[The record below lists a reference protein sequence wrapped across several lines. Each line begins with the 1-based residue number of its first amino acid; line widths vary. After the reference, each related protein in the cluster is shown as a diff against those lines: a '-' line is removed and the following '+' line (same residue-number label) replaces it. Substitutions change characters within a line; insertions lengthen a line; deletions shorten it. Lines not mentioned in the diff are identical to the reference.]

1 MSRMPVRTFL
11 VAAKRQ
17 LQESIKNQTYTSF
30 VIGNESA
37 DLDSITS
44 ALVYGYVQSS
54 KIEAKRTG
62 RYVIPVA
69 NLSAS
74 DLPLRTELTAL
85 LKHAGIKP
93 SDLITLDDLGTNP
106 LPLEKT
112 DWTLVDHNM
121 LQGQLGERYGSRVV
135 GVIDHHEDDHAVPKD
150 AALRIIEKCGSC
162 NSLVANSQRETW
174 QSLGSMVSTS
184 VVGLAQDDILID
196 DFAYASTWDGQ
207 VAKLSLGAILIDTGN
222 MESES
227 KVTDHDRKA
236 VRYLE
241 AKINV
246 SPKLGKDYD
255 RGRFFTEIHDAKMDI
270 DSLSMDDV
278 LRKDYKEWKEGDLT
292 LGMSSVVQSYSY
304 LQGREEDLQAALKS
318 FAQRK
323 ALNLYAITTSG
334 TDESGKFYKE
344 ILLTAIGGEK
354 ATRAVERFVEIA
366 KDDLQLE
373 DRSGVQWFAP
383 SDSDIP
389 FQHLWNQG
397 NVKASRKQVA
407 PFLRKAMTG
416 V

>member
-1 MSRMPVRTFL
+1 MPVRTFL
-11 VAAKRQ
+11 AAAKRQ
-17 LQESIKNQTYTSF
+17 LQDSIKNQTYTSF

-44 ALVYGYVQSS
+44 ALVYGYIQSS

-62 RYVIPVA
+62 RLIIPIA
-69 NLSAS
+69 NLPAS

-85 LKHAGIKP
+85 LKYAGIKP
-93 SDLITLDDLGTNP
+93 SDLITLDDLGVNP
-106 LPLEKT
+106 LPLDKT
-112 DWTLVDHNM
+112 DWVLVDHNA
-121 LQGQLGERYGSRVV
+121 LQGQLGEQYRSRVV
-135 GVIDHHEDDHAVPKD
+135 GVIDHHEDDQAVPKD

-162 NSLVANSQRETW
+162 NSLVTNSQRETW

-222 MESES
+222 MEIDS

-270 DSLSMDDV
+270 DSLSLDDI

-292 LGMSSVVQSYSY
+292 LGMSSVVQSYAY
-304 LQGREEDLQAALKS
+304 LQGRKEDLQAALKS
-318 FAQRK
+318 FAQK
-323 ALNLYAITTSG
+323 KSLNIYVITTSG
-334 TDESGKFYKE
+334 TEDSGHFYKE
-344 ILLTAIGGEK
+344 ILLTAMGGEK
-354 ATRAVERFVEIA
+354 ATRAVDRFVEIA
-366 KDDLQLE
+366 KDDLKLE
-373 DRSGVQWFAP
+373 DRIGVQWSTP
-383 SDSDIP
+383 SDSDIS

-407 PFLRKAMTG
+407 PFLRKAMAG
-416 V
+416 E

>member
-1 MSRMPVRTFL
+1 MSRMSVRTFL

-17 LQESIKNQTYTSF
+17 LQNSIRDQTYTSF

-37 DLDSITS
+37 DLDSITC
-44 ALVYGYVQSS
+44 ALVYGYIQSS

-62 RYVIPVA
+62 RLVVPIA
-69 NLSAS
+69 NLPAS
-74 DLPLRTELTAL
+74 DLPLRTELTTL

-112 DWTLVDHNM
+112 DWTLVDHNA
-121 LQGQLGERYGSRVV
+121 LQGQLGERYRSRVV
-135 GVIDHHEDDHAVPKD
+135 RVIDHHEDDQAVPKD
-150 AALRIIEKCGSC
+150 AALRVIEKCGSC

-174 QSLGSMVSTS
+174 QSLGSMVSAS
-184 VVGLAQDDILID
+184 VVGLGQDDILID

-222 MESES
+222 MEIES

-255 RGRFFTEIHDAKMDI
+255 RTKFFNEIHDAKMDI
-270 DSLSMDDV
+270 ESLSLDDIF
-278 LRKDYKEWKEGDLT
+278 RKDYKEWQEGDLT

-304 LQGREEDLQAALKS
+304 LQGKGEDFQAAVKEFAKKKS
-318 FAQRK
+318 
-323 ALNLYAITTSG
+323 LNLFAVTTSG
-334 TDESGKFYKE
+334 HDESGKFYKE
-344 ILLTAIGGEK
+344 ILLTAMGGEK
-354 ATRAVERFVEIA
+354 ATAAVERFVAIS
-366 KDDLQLE
+366 KDDLQLS
-373 DRSGVQWFAP
+373 DRNGVQWSAP
-383 SDSDIP
+383 SDKEIS

-397 NVKASRKQVA
+397 NTKASRKQVA
-407 PFLRKAMTG
+407 PFLRKAMSG
-416 V
+416 E